1 MVQGYSQRT
10 TQRSEL
16 IHNGFSPSTP
26 VDGSV
31 SSSGKLCF
39 LSPMEYLLVY
49 TTLFHVLDH
58 EYLDCPQNPNPGVK
72 DEEMQGEH
80 KAQMK
85 DQPTY
90 RKDKHLSYDKAPR
103 NEENRQNSNPTR
115 DAKN

>member
-1 MVQGYSQRT
+1 MVY
-10 TQRSEL
+10 E
-16 IHNGFSPSTP
+16 
-26 VDGSV
+26 
-31 SSSGKLCF
+31 KLEKFCKICKR
-39 LSPMEYLLVY
+39 
-49 TTLFHVLDH
+49 LDH
-58 EYLDCPQNPNPGVK
+58 EYLDCPQNPNPGVN

-115 DAKN
+115 DAKNSNDAHVCLY